1 MKTIKLFSS
10 KAAGAFAISAC
21 VAAAGAVA
29 HGGTYTW
36 RSSPSSNLWSDPNWN
51 DGTTDGVTWVD
62 DASAPNDVVFGAS
75 SQKYVR
81 NPGAENIRHVNDM
94 TFNAGD
100 YRLGGGGPL
109 SIAGTVILN
118 ASPVTFDW
126 NTLASGRADGSLHF
140 YAPSDWKIA
149 YVNDTQNSQTST
161 YLEGSIMF
169 APNNDRAFGLA
180 PSTPTEN
187 IFVTGT
193 PTLFASASFAVNA
206 NRIIKISSGKY
217 LQTSVGDSN
226 TLTYKC
232 PIIAENTTGYDYSRN
247 TYVTLRNDWKG
258 LVVFDTG
265 IGRTNSFGRL
275 HAYTQLKIVS
285 GVTSLTG
292 PGGTGTDAHL
302 YIFGNNTGFAGNTGN
317 LTISGGEVYSPIGG
331 LVDVGGYGQV
341 TVTNGGKVYMPS
353 VQWLNG
359 HGSPGRL
366 TIAKDGDFTVSNL
379 RISHHTQS
387 VEVNLNEGGIIKVKT
402 LTVDP
407 GKNAKCMFRFNGGRL
422 QSLDGRR
429 AFFASATDT
438 AMTEEKASLCTFAVG
453 EKGAVFD
460 LSNGQNLWWTRP
472 LVSDVAQD
480 GGLRKIGAASGEDIL
495 ILGNTNRYNG
505 VTSIEGGSVQLRV
518 DNALPPGTTV
528 RLSGNNAYLDAYTF
542 DFASPQRATEQWL
555 GRLEGSGAIKSCS
568 QVHVTN
574 SIAPSIDGTLSIANV
589 CDLRGDYEITADANR
604 CGLLEVRGANQSISN
619 LTLKVADFSVL
630 DKSAPNDR
638 YQILSAP
645 NGYIGTFALPSN
657 WPGEWAV
664 RYTGTAAYLRVR
676 KGTILIVR

>member
-1 MKTIKLFSS
+1 MKTTKLFRS

-21 VAAAGAVA
+21 VVAAGAVA

-51 DGTTDGVTWVD
+51 DGTTDGVTWAD

-193 PTLFASASFAVNA
+193 PTLFAGANFAINA

-217 LQTSVGDSN
+217 LQTGVGSGPF
-226 TLTYKC
+226 TFKC
-232 PIIAENTTGYDYSRN
+232 PIIAENTEGYDYSRN
-247 TYVTLRNDWKG
+247 TYVKLRPDWSG
-258 LVVFDTG
+258 LVVFDPG
-265 IGRTNSFGRL
+265 AGHTNAFGRL
-275 HAYTQLKIVS
+275 LAYTQLKIAS
-285 GVTSLTG
+285 GVTRLTG
-292 PGGTGTDAHL
+292 PGGVGTEAHL
-302 YIFGNNTGFAGNTGN
+302 YVEGNGTSFAGNKGN
-317 LTISGGEVYSPIGG
+317 LTINGGEVYSPIGG
-331 LVDVGGYGQV
+331 FVDVGGYGQV

-366 TIAKDGDFTVSNL
+366 VIAKDGDFTVNNL
-379 RISHHTQS
+379 RISHAQS
-387 VEVNLNEGGIIKVKT
+387 AEIFLNEGGVIRTKV

-407 GKNAKCMFRFNGGRL
+407 SKNANCLFRFNGGRL
-422 QSLDGRR
+422 QSLDGRV
-429 AFFASATDT
+429 AFFSSAT
-438 AMTEEKASLCTFAVG
+438 AQELTEEKANLCTFAVG

-472 LVSDVAQD
+472 LVSDAAQD
-480 GGLRKIGAASGEDIL
+480 GGLRKIGSASGDDIL

-505 VTSIEGGSVQLRV
+505 VTSIEGGGVQLRV

-528 RLSGNNAYLDAYTF
+528 RLSGTNAYLAAYTF
-542 DFASPQRATEQWL
+542 GTGGTERDTEQWL
-555 GRLEGSGAIKSCS
+555 SRLEGSGRLSAFSRS
-568 QVHVTN
+568 HVTN
-574 SIAPSIDGTLSIANV
+574 SVAPSIDGTLSFANV

-676 KGTILIVR
+676 KGSEIIVR

>member
-1 MKTIKLFSS
+1 MKTIKLFRS
-10 KAAGAFAISAC
+10 KVTRAFAISTC
-21 VAAAGAVA
+21 VVVAGAVA

-51 DGTTDGVTWVD
+51 DGTTDGVTWAD

-126 NTLASGRADGSLHF
+126 NTLTSGRADGSLHF

-161 YLEGSIMF
+161 YLEGSIIF
-169 APNNDRAFGLA
+169 APNNDRAFGVA

-193 PTLFASASFAVNA
+193 PTLFAGANFAINA

-217 LQTSVGDSN
+217 LQTGVGSGPF
-226 TLTYKC
+226 TFKC
-232 PIIAENTTGYDYSRN
+232 PIIAENTEGYDYSRN
-247 TYVTLRNDWKG
+247 TYVKLRPDWSG
-258 LVVFDTG
+258 LVVFDPG
-265 IGRTNSFGRL
+265 AGHTNAFGRL
-275 HAYTQLKIVS
+275 LAYTQLKIAS
-285 GVTSLTG
+285 GVTRLTG
-292 PGGTGTDAHL
+292 PGGVGTEAHL
-302 YIFGNNTGFAGNTGN
+302 YVEGNGTGFAGNKGN
-317 LTISGGEVYSPIGG
+317 LTINGGEVMSLLGG
-331 LVDVGGYGQV
+331 YVDVRQYGQV

-359 HGSPGRL
+359 HVGPGRL
-366 TIAKDGDFTVSNL
+366 TVVDGGEFTVSNL
-379 RISHHTQS
+379 RISHSQAS
-387 VEVNLNEGGIIKVKT
+387 EICLDEGGLIKANV

-407 GKNAKCMFRFNGGRL
+407 SNNARCVFRFNGGRL
-422 QSLDGRR
+422 QSRDGRQS
-429 AFFASATDT
+429 FFASATEQ
-438 AMTEEKASLCTFAVG
+438 AMTEEKASLLTFAVG

-460 LSNGQNLWWTRP
+460 TSNGQNLWWSRP
-472 LVSDVAQD
+472 LVSDAAHD
-480 GGLRKIGAASGEDIL
+480 GGLRKIGAESGENIL
-495 ILGNTNRYNG
+495 ILSHTNRYNG
-505 VTSIEGGSVQLRV
+505 VTSIEGGGVQLRV

-528 RLSGNNAYLDAYTF
+528 RLSGNASYIDAYSF
-542 DFASPQRATEQWL
+542 DSSDRATEQWI
-555 GRLEGSGAIKSCS
+555 GRLEGSGEIRSCAN
-568 QVHVTN
+568 VHVTN
-574 SIAPSIDGTLSIANV
+574 SISPNV
-589 CDLRGDYEITADANR
+589 NGSLAFRNNCELRGDYEIAADANG
-604 CGLLEVRGANQSISN
+604 CGLLEVRAADQSISN

-630 DKSAPNDR
+630 DRQAPNTR
-638 YQILSAP
+638 YQILNAP
-645 NGYIGTFALPSN
+645 NGYTGKFILPAN
-657 WPGEWAV
+657 WPAAWDV
-664 RYTGTAAYLRVR
+664 HYTATAAYLRVC
-676 KGTILIVR
+676 KGTQLVIR